1 MARPGFLICL
11 AAAGDALV
19 RSTRMEATI
28 AYEAVASSGRTLAI
42 GFVALALLG
51 GGFFFIVAMVKAS
64 ARRTRGW
71 IIAAIVSGIVSLGG
85 LFVATG
91 MLADWLGEAVRSTKA
106 AADRKKPPAAEQG
119 R

>member
-1 MARPGFLICL
+1 VGA
-11 AAAGDALV
+11 ALV
-19 RSTRMEATI
+19 RSTRMEATL
-28 AYEAVASSGRTLAI
+28 AYEAAASSGRTLAF

-91 MLADWLGEAVRSTKA
+91 MLADWLGDAMRSTKE
-106 AADRKKPPAAEQG
+106 AADRKKPPAVEKQ

>member
-1 MARPGFLICL
+1 MEPTL
-11 AAAGDALV
+11 AF
-19 RSTRMEATI
+19 E
-28 AYEAVASSGRTLAI
+28 EVASFGRLLAI

-71 IIAAIVSGIVSLGG
+71 IIAAIVSGIVSLCG
-85 LFVATG
+85 LLVATG
-91 MLADWLGEAVRSTKA
+91 MLANWLGEAARSTKA
-106 AADRKKPPAAEQG
+106 AAERKRPPAADKG